1 MTTQERVLA
10 ALNHEEPDRVPI
22 WTLIDNT
29 DVLRQFAPANFDDG
43 PLIRGEPGTH
53 DALLDVTARAAKGLG
68 LDVTFLCDTWMMD
81 PFPRENRDI
90 QAFGAT
96 HARFKSIADLAG
108 FTPEIKPYE
117 ELVGPF
123 VKTFN
128 EIAAAFAPEVML
140 VSQGGSCVEG
150 AHNAIGLELFS
161 VAIYDAPGDIGRIM
175 DAYTEQQRI
184 KAQIYADHKLAPAY
198 QVSCDIAFK
207 GSTLFSPEFLRR
219 ELCPRLAREIEP
231 VKQAG
236 MKVILHCDGDV
247 TGVLDELIEAG
258 IDGLN
263 PLEPTAGMDMAAVKK
278 RYGKNLVLVG
288 NADPNLVTFGSPET
302 IDAEVKRCIRAAARG
317 GGYFFDTGAGEIMPG
332 FPAENVV
339 RMCDAVHLFGR
350 YPALAG

>member
-1 MTTQERVLA
+1 MTTKERVLA

-29 DVLRQFAPANFDDG
+29 DVLRHFTPPDFDDG
-43 PLIRGEPGTH
+43 PLVRDEAGTH
-53 DALLDVTARAAKGLG
+53 KALLDVTVRAAKGLR
-68 LDVTFLCDTWMMD
+68 LDVTFLCDTWLMN
-81 PFPRENRDI
+81 PFPRENTDI
-90 QAFGAT
+90 QAYGAT
-96 HARFKSIADLAG
+96 RSEFRSVADLAG

-128 EIAAAFAPEVML
+128 EIASEFAPEVLL
-140 VSQGGSCVEG
+140 VSQGSSCVEG
-150 AHNAIGLELFS
+150 AHNAVGLELFS
-161 VAIYDAPGDIGRIM
+161 VAIYDAPGDVGRIL

-219 ELCPRLAREIEP
+219 ELAPRLAREIEP

-236 MKVILHCDGDV
+236 IKVILHSDGDV
-247 TGVLDELIEAG
+247 TGVLDDLIETG

-263 PLEPTAGMDMAAVKK
+263 PLEPTAGMDLAAIKR
-278 RYGKNLVLVG
+278 RYGRNLVLVG

-302 IDAEVKRCIRAAARG
+302 IDAEVRRCIGAAARG

-332 FPAENVV
+332 FPAENVL
-339 RMCDAVHLFGR
+339 RMCEAVRRFGR
-350 YPALAG
+350 YPAPAD